1 MKSQLASLSALV
13 ALLGPAFLFVGW
25 NAAAAAEFTVTGV
38 IRAEEEVTVRSQFA
52 GIVQRIAVREGDRV
66 REGQLLVQMKN
77 DRQRIALDLARA
89 GLSKAEASV
98 EETKVLLANAEKE
111 VNRVKVAAQALPRK
125 ELEDKT
131 DHVLRLQASLNAQLA
146 DSAQASEEVKLRE
159 NELKETQLLAPFDG
173 TVTQIYINR
182 GDTLRPLDT
191 QVLELVALENLYAEL
206 LLPSAYVQKIQL
218 DQKIKVQV
226 ESEWMGRLGQIHGT
240 VMYATPKV
248 DASSRTF
255 KVKVRIPNA
264 NGLVRPGML
273 VQVRFDLP

>member
-13 ALLGPAFLFVGW
+13 ALLGPAFLFVDW
-25 NAAAAAEFTVTGV
+25 NATAAAEFTVTGV

-226 ESEWMGRLGQIHGT
+226 ESEWMGRLGQIYGT

>member
-13 ALLGPAFLFVGW
+13 ALLGPAFLFVDW

-77 DRQRIALDLARA
+77 NRQRIALDLARA

-111 VNRVKVAAQALPRK
+111 VNRLKVAAQALPRK

-159 NELKETQLLAPFDG
+159 NELQETQLLAPFDG

>member
-13 ALLGPAFLFVGW
+13 ALLGPAFLFVDW

>member
-13 ALLGPAFLFVGW
+13 ALLGPAFLFVHS
-25 NAAAAAEFTVTGV
+25 NAAAAAELTVTGV

-77 DRQRIALDLARA
+77 ERQRIALDLARA

-111 VNRVKVAAQALPRK
+111 VSRVKVAAQALPRK

-146 DSAQASEEVKLRE
+146 DLAQASEEVKLRE

-206 LLPSAYVQKIQL
+206 LLPSTYVQKIQL

>member
-1 MKSQLASLSALV
+1 MKSYLVLLRALV
-13 ALLGPAFLFVGW
+13 ALLEPAFLFFDS
-25 NAAAAAEFTVTGV
+25 NAAGAAEFTITGV
-38 IRAEEEVTVRSQFA
+38 IRAEEEVTVRSQFP

-66 REGQLLVQMKN
+66 REGQLLVQMKS
-77 DRQRIALDLARA
+77 DRQKIALDLARA

-111 VNRVKVAAQALPRK
+111 VSRVKVAAQALPRK
-125 ELEDKT
+125 ELEDRT

-146 DSAQASEEVKLRE
+146 DSVQASEEVKLRE

-206 LLPSAYVQKIQL
+206 LLPSSYVQKIQL
-218 DQKIKVQV
+218 EQKIKVQV
-226 ESEWMGRLGQIHGT
+226 ESEWMGRFGQIYGT

>member
-13 ALLGPAFLFVGW
+13 ALLGPAFLFVHS
-25 NAAAAAEFTVTGV
+25 NAAAAAELTVTGV

-52 GIVQRIAVREGDRV
+52 GIVQRIAVREGNHV

-77 DRQRIALDLARA
+77 ERQRIALDLARA

-111 VNRVKVAAQALPRK
+111 VSRVKVAAQALPRK

-146 DSAQASEEVKLRE
+146 DLAQASEEVKLRE

-206 LLPSAYVQKIQL
+206 LLPSTYVQKIQL

>member
-1 MKSQLASLSALV
+1 MKSQLASLNAL
-13 ALLGPAFLFVGW
+13 AAFPGLAFLFFVSS
-25 NAAAAAEFTVTGV
+25 ATAAAEFTVTGV
-38 IRAEEEVTVRSQFA
+38 IRAEEEVTVRSLFA

-111 VNRVKVAAQALPRK
+111 VSRVKVAAHALPRK

-131 DHVLRLQASLNAQLA
+131 DLVLRLQASLNAQLA
-146 DSAQASEEVKLRE
+146 DLAQASEEAKLRE

-206 LLPSAYVQKIQL
+206 LLPSTYVQKIQL

-226 ESEWMGRLGQIHGT
+226 ESEWMGRSGQVSGT

-273 VQVRFDLP
+273 AQVRFDFP

>member
-13 ALLGPAFLFVGW
+13 ALLGPAFLFVDS

-77 DRQRIALDLARA
+77 ERQRIALDLARA

-111 VNRVKVAAQALPRK
+111 VSRVKVAAQALPRK

-146 DSAQASEEVKLRE
+146 DLAQASEEVKLRE

-206 LLPSAYVQKIQL
+206 LLPSTYVQKIQL